1 MLKIILTR
9 LLTQHLK
16 KVHNIVIEKAK
27 SNHPL
32 IHEGGLNHQEHVWM
46 NKHIL
51 SDTHVIQQ

>member
-32 IHEGGLNHQEHVWM
+32 IHEGGLITKNM
-46 NKHIL
+46 FRSIN
-51 SDTHVIQQ
+51 TF